1 MARLMLYRL
10 TVHAL
15 TIAKP
20 KWYKTCTK
28 KTVAQ
33 ALTIDMVRCCVMVT
47 MRTVAQALT
56 MDPMTSASDMQ
67 R

>member
-1 MARLMLYRL
+1 MLYRL

-33 ALTIDMVRCCVMVT
+33 ALTIAKPKRYAPDMRNG
-47 MRTVAQALT
+47 RA
-56 MDPMTSASDMQ
+56 SADHTRQGLGSDMCI
-67 R
+67 